1 MNRIHNTILLYK
13 NANTLLPTTCIF
25 TSDAPELSSA
35 RIQLELE
42 DFQLGSAREILGS
55 AHIAK
60 NLTQQAICT
69 I

>member
-1 MNRIHNTILLYK
+1 MPEVEGDMNLKIVIS
-13 NANTLLPTTCIF
+13 
-25 TSDAPELSSA
+25 SDAPELSSA

-42 DFQLGSAREILGS
+42 DFQLGSAHEILGS

-60 NLTQQAICT
+60 NLTQRAICT